1 MLVAGGRALMWEN
14 TLTWSDQFFL
24 CPFLFLCRTVW
35 YKLTYLCS
43 ASTDQDAKIQR
54 FIDRMEDEITEHFLQ
69 TVTSEVKVLEIHVN
83 TEYFHYV
90 RQAPTSV
97 GIIILG
103 IVLEISIL
111 YHLWGPRPQELSFT
125 WVECYTFLAVGCLH
139 LAAITHK
146 IQDGGG

>member
-1 MLVAGGRALMWEN
+1 
-14 TLTWSDQFFL
+14 
-24 CPFLFLCRTVW
+24 
-35 YKLTYLCS
+35 
-43 ASTDQDAKIQR
+43 
-54 FIDRMEDEITEHFLQ
+54 MEDEITEHFLQ

-83 TEYFHYV
+83 TEYFHDV

-125 WVECYTFLAVGCLH
+125 
-139 LAAITHK
+139 
-146 IQDGGG
+146 